1 MSLAHP
7 SPLTPHSSLLT
18 PRSSPLTLAILG
30 AGAWGTT
37 LATLAKANGHAV
49 KVWSRQSCERLQAVI
64 DGADIVISA
73 VSMKGV
79 SAVVEQIR
87 PATIAPHTVF
97 VTATKGLA
105 VKTSAETTPLLP
117 SQIWQAALPSQP
129 VVILSGP
136 NLSKEIQQGLPAA
149 TVVACHDL
157 AAAETVQAALS
168 SNAFRVYTN
177 ADVLGVELGGALK
190 NVIAIAVGA
199 CDGLQL
205 GTNAKAALVT
215 RGLAE
220 IIRVGTYWGAKPETF
235 YGLSGLGDLLA
246 TCNSALSRNYQV
258 GYGLAQGE
266 SLTTVLAQL
275 QGTAEGVNTT
285 QVLMK
290 LASQQQIAVP
300 ISYQVDCLL
309 QGAITPQAAVE
320 ALMLRNYKP
329 ETH

>member
-1 MSLAHP
+1 MSQR
-7 SPLTPHSSLLT
+7 TIV
-18 PRSSPLTLAILG
+18 ILG

-37 LATLAKANGHAV
+37 LATLAKAKGHTV
-49 KVWSRQSCERLQAVI
+49 KVWSRQSPERLQTVV
-64 DGADIVISA
+64 DGADVVISA

-79 SAVVEQIR
+79 SAVVEHIQ
-87 PATIAPHTVF
+87 PSAIAAHTVF
-97 VTATKGLA
+97 VTATKGL
-105 VKTSAETTPLLP
+105 TAEASVEITPLLP
-117 SQIWQAALPSQP
+117 SQIWQAALPLHP
-129 VVILSGP
+129 VVVLSGP

-149 TVVACHDL
+149 TVVASHEP

-258 GYGLAQGE
+258 GYGLAQGK
-266 SLTTVLAQL
+266 SLTAVLAQL

-285 QVLMK
+285 QVLIK
-290 LASQQQIAVP
+290 LANQQQIAVP
-300 ISYQVDCLL
+300 ISHQVDRLL
-309 QGAITPQAAVE
+309 RGDITPQAAVE
-320 ALMLRNYKP
+320 ALMLRDYKP
-329 ETH
+329 EIH

>member
-1 MSLAHP
+1 MSQ
-7 SPLTPHSSLLT
+7 LTIV
-18 PRSSPLTLAILG
+18 ILG

-37 LATLAKANGHAV
+37 LATLAKAKGHIV
-49 KVWSRQSCERLQAVI
+49 RVWSRQGGALHTAL
-64 DGADIVISA
+64 DGADMVFSA

-79 SAVVEQIR
+79 RAVAEQVKQ
-87 PATIAPHTVF
+87 AAIAPHTVF

-105 VKTSAETTPLLP
+105 VMGSHETMPLLP
-117 SQIWQAALPSQP
+117 SQIWQAALPLHP
-129 VVILSGP
+129 VVVLSGP
-136 NLSKEIQQGLPAA
+136 NLSQEIQQGLPAA
-149 TVVACHDL
+149 TVVASQQIV
-157 AAAETVQAALS
+157 AAEAVQTALS
-168 SNAFRVYTN
+168 SNSFRIYTN
-177 ADVLGVELGGALK
+177 ADVLGVELGGTLK

-220 IIRVGTYWGAKPETF
+220 IIRVGMYWGAKPETF

-258 GYGLAQGE
+258 GYGLAQGKA
-266 SLTTVLAQL
+266 LADVLAHL

-290 LASQQQIAVP
+290 LAEQQAIAVP
-300 ISYQVDCLL
+300 ISHQVDRLL
-309 QGAITPQAAVE
+309 KGDMTPHAAVE
-320 ALMLRNYKP
+320 ALMLRDYKP